1 MANKNNGIKV
11 EKGTFEYKGKSYF
24 EYFIC
29 GVVRGR
35 DVKIKLAPPDKSD
48 KGGYTVL
55 DIVFGNEDKADF
67 IVVPYEFQDATGKT
81 VSGNRFLVRTVD
93 KETGEIFESA
103 IKPARNS
110 DKTLLAML
118 MR

>member
-1 MANKNNGIKV
+1 MAKNNIKV
-11 EKGTFEYKGKSYF
+11 EKGAFEYKGKTYS

-29 GVVRGR
+29 GNVRGR
-35 DVKIKLAPPDKSD
+35 DVKIKIAPPDKND

-55 DIVFGNEDKADF
+55 DIVFGNESEADF
-67 IVVPYEFQDATGKT
+67 VVEPYEFEDASGKKI
-81 VSGNRFLVRTVD
+81 SGNRFLVRTVD
-93 KETGEIFESA
+93 KESGETYESA